1 MVFVI
6 VKDCH
11 GAKVLHSGRPYQG
24 FHLLYSDKDYVIP
37 ANTMLPGRHYELIV
51 DNGLV
56 VDSNSEAG
64 VPGVGFYAQTNK
76 LQVRT
81 TGSADPGTDCV
92 AE

>member
-1 MVFVI
+1 M
-6 VKDCH
+6 
-11 GAKVLHSGRPYQG
+11 HSGRPYQG

-37 ANTMLPGRHYELIV
+37 ANTMLPGRKYELIV

-56 VDSNSEAG
+56 VDSNTEAG

-81 TGSADPGTDCV
+81 TGTAEPGADCAID
-92 AE
+92 